1 MFSYD
6 AVGSFERVPY
16 SASGSGQAFT
26 IPLLDNI
33 VRPTTQAQAITSD
46 PGRRVVCTAT
56 PAQHLFQK
64 R

>member
-1 MFSYD
+1 VAGKGAVFSYD

-33 VRPTTQAQAITSD
+33 VRP
-46 PGRRVVCTAT
+46 
-56 PAQHLFQK
+56 QHRHRLLHLVLVEE
-64 R
+64 